1 MMELVCPAGRYCPNA
16 SVAFEC
22 PPGFTCPEGSLQ
34 PMRCFVLAVCP
45 TGSSS
50 EVFSARAPAALLLAL
65 GLVMVYSHAS
75 RSRPRVTRGGL
86 SVSGGGGPRVWRC
99 LRGLPIFWRAKAS
112 DGVGGAGVCDGLEL
126 SGAPVSATRTARS
139 AMQYAAFDEEAE
151 AEGSQGGEM
160 TTAMADAGETAKV
173 GEATDG
179 SQGEMGVEVYFEGLN
194 VQLKSSGR
202 TVVEAACGRLRRGEM
217 TAVMGP
223 SGSGKTT
230 LLSALAGR
238 VAFVGDV
245 RVDGVAARGGVGRHL
260 GSSFAFVPQ
269 EDVMYRQ
276 LTVEENVWLSASF
289 RLVGNRIGRRER
301 ICHAVARVMEQMRLA
316 GVSRS
321 TVGDEVVRG
330 VSGGERKRVNI
341 ALELVAKPRCMFVD
355 EPTTGLDATAAKE
368 VIGCLRGIVR
378 AEGITIVCVVHQPRH
393 EVFSSFDSL
402 LLLARGGRIVYE
414 GAPAS
419 ACGVYESAGLVLPPM
434 CSLSDFLL
442 DIVSDKAHLEPISAL
457 WRARVESFAASA
469 AGGVQASGASPGPLA
484 RVGEAATRIGG
495 IGIGR
500 QLMLCLVLHLKLRY
514 RRVGTPLLEILLIG
528 VYALCVGIIFY
539 RTDFEGPLTK
549 AEQAQ
554 CPSMLATLC
563 TLPIKDMVDK
573 RTAVAQLGTAIITS
587 LTSISL
593 FARDAAVTRRY
604 CSWGVLMP
612 NYVIAG
618 MTVHA
623 LELAVQPLIFCTI
636 ADQLWGSQGAFINSY
651 IVLLAVVWAASG
663 IGYLTVFII
672 ASGEK
677 AQFAGVALIIIL
689 TIFSGAAAP
698 LPQLR
703 ASEIFGRIFFLS
715 ELSFIR
721 FGLEASYVQ
730 EIEQY
735 KDTFDITGALAM
747 HDYELERYWHAL
759 LMVCLH
765 GAAFRLAAVVCS
777 VWIKP
782 ST

>member
-514 RRVGTPLLEILLIG
+514 RRVGTPLLEILLT
-528 VYALCVGIIFY
+528 ALVALLLGLRYSGEVFVGPLPSAVQNVCPRRLRSTCELPQADSNMERLGLSFIIISLMAVLSGAAFFAKEPAVAERY
-539 RTDFEGPLTK
+539 RTWGI
-549 AEQAQ
+549 
-554 CPSMLATLC
+554 SMSTFACSGMLVHSIECIA
-563 TLPIKDMVDK
+563 LPIV
-573 RTAVAQLGTAIITS
+573 
-587 LTSISL
+587 
-593 FARDAAVTRRY
+593 
-604 CSWGVLMP
+604 
-612 NYVIAG
+612 
-618 MTVHA
+618 
-623 LELAVQPLIFCTI
+623 FCTI
-636 ADQLWGSQGAFINSY
+636 SLQLWNVRSSLQE
-651 IVLLAVVWAASG
+651 LCL
-663 IGYLTVFII
+663 
-672 ASGEK
+672 
-677 AQFAGVALIIIL
+677 L
-689 TIFSGAAAP
+689 TIAGYWASSSLGLIAYMLVRSPYQARIVGAMLVLVNFVLSPATSP
-698 LPQLR
+698 LPQLPLFVLPFTQMSYLR
-703 ASEIFGRIFFLS
+703 WALVAGYIMELQHWSKLYDTSTALTFMGVQDDATRTNMFLLLMYGLFGRLLATALFVFR
-715 ELSFIR
+715 R
-721 FGLEASYVQ
+721 F
-730 EIEQY
+730 
-735 KDTFDITGALAM
+735 
-747 HDYELERYWHAL
+747 R
-759 LMVCLH
+759 
-765 GAAFRLAAVVCS
+765 
-777 VWIKP
+777 
-782 ST
+782 